1 MKHSIIAIS
10 ALGLLYGAGVYAAE
24 EPTEVQT
31 EAPQGT
37 ERVEIKTDEE
47 KVNYAPESENDKAIY
62 SLGYDLGTELKG
74 HALELNS
81 ELLLQ
86 GITDAIDGNK
96 PLVKTTG
103 RNKALAQ
110 IRAQRVQH
118 NLEQSQAFLAE
129 NAKKEG
135 VVTLESGLQYK
146 VIQAGEGKG
155 PQATNS
161 VTVNYRGS
169 LVDGTEFANSSER
182 GKPATHQV
190 KKVIKGWREALP
202 LMKEGAKWVLYIP
215 PQLGYGKGGLRNR
228 IPPNSALIY
237 EVELIAVK

>member
-1 MKHSIIAIS
+1 MKYSMIVVS
-10 ALGLLYGAGVYAAE
+10 VLGLLYGLGVCAAE
-24 EPTEVQT
+24 EQGEAKTP
-31 EAPQGT
+31 APQAT
-37 ERVEIKTDEE
+37 NIEVSTDEG

-74 HALELNS
+74 HTLELNS

-86 GITDAIDGNK
+86 GINDAIEGNK

-118 NLEQSQAFLAE
+118 SLEQSQAFLAK

-135 VVTLESGLQYK
+135 VVTLDSGLQYK
-146 VIQAGEGKG
+146 EIQPGEGRT
-155 PQATNS
+155 PQATDS

-169 LVDGTEFANSSER
+169 LINGSEFDSSYKR
-182 GKPATHQV
+182 GKPSTYQV
-190 KKVIKGWREALP
+190 KKVIKGWREALL
-202 LMKEGAKWVLYIP
+202 LMKEGAKWELYIP
-215 PQLGYGKGGLRNR
+215 PQLAYDKRGLRNR

>member
-1 MKHSIIAIS
+1 MKHSMIAVS
-10 ALGLLYGAGVYAAE
+10 ALGLLYGLGVCAAE
-24 EPTEVQT
+24 EQGEAKAPTPQAANIEVS
-31 EAPQGT
+31 AD
-37 ERVEIKTDEE
+37 KE
-47 KVNYAPESENDKAIY
+47 KATKSENDKAIY

-86 GITDAIDGNK
+86 GITDAIDGNT

-110 IRAQRVQH
+110 IRAERVQH

-129 NAKKEG
+129 NSKKEG
-135 VVTLESGLQYK
+135 VVSLDSGLQYR
-146 VIQAGEGKG
+146 VIQAGDGKS

-161 VTVNYRGS
+161 VTVKYRGT
-169 LVDGTEFANSSER
+169 LVDGTEFANSSEL
-182 GKPATHQV
+182 GKPATYQM
-190 KKVIKGWREALP
+190 KKVIKGWREALL
-202 LMKEGAKWVLYIP
+202 LMKEGAKWELYIP
-215 PQLGYGKGGLRNR
+215 PQLAYGKRGLRGR

-237 EVELIAVK
+237 EVELVAVK

>member
-1 MKHSIIAIS
+1 MKYSMIAVS
-10 ALGLLYGAGVYAAE
+10 ALGLLYGLGVCAAE
-24 EPTEVQT
+24 GQGEAKTQ
-31 EAPQGT
+31 APQATNIETSTG
-37 ERVEIKTDEE
+37 EDKLS
-47 KVNYAPESENDKAIY
+47 NAPESDNDKAIY

-135 VVTLESGLQYK
+135 VVTLASGLQYK
-146 VIQAGEGKG
+146 VIQAGEGKS

-161 VTVNYRGS
+161 VTVNYRGT
-169 LVDGTEFANSSER
+169 LVDGTEFANSAEL
-182 GKPATHQV
+182 GKPATYQM
-190 KKVIKGWREALP
+190 KKVIKGWREALL
-202 LMKEGAKWVLYIP
+202 LMKEGNKWVLYIP
-215 PQLGYGKGGLRNR
+215 PQLAYGKRGLRNR

-237 EVELIAVK
+237 EVELLAVK

>member
-1 MKHSIIAIS
+1 MKYSSLAITTLTLCNTMSI
-10 ALGLLYGAGVYAAE
+10 AAE
-24 EPTEVQT
+24 AV
-31 EAPQGT
+31 APQ
-37 ERVEIKTDEE
+37 
-47 KVNYAPESENDKAIY
+47 SENDKAIY
-62 SLGYDLGTELKG
+62 SLGYELGTELKG
-74 HALELNS
+74 HVLELNP

-86 GITDAIDGNK
+86 GVNDAIDGNR

-110 IRAQRVQH
+110 IREQRVQH

-135 VVTLESGLQYK
+135 VVTLDSGLQYR
-146 VIQAGEGKG
+146 VIHAGEGKT
-155 PQATNS
+155 PQATGS

-169 LVDGTEFANSSER
+169 LIDGTEFDSSYEL
-182 GKPATHQV
+182 GKPVTFQL

-202 LMKEGAKWVLYIP
+202 LMKEGARWELYIP
-215 PQLGYGKGGLRNR
+215 PQLAYGKRTPRNT

-237 EVELIAVK
+237 QVELIAVK

>member
-1 MKHSIIAIS
+1 MKYSMIAVS
-10 ALGLLYGAGVYAAE
+10 ALGLLYGLGVCAAE
-24 EPTEVQT
+24 GQGEATAP
-31 EAPQGT
+31 APQAANT
-37 ERVEIKTDEE
+37 EISADKQMASQ
-47 KVNYAPESENDKAIY
+47 APESDNDKAIY

-74 HALELNS
+74 HALELNQ

-86 GITDAIDGNK
+86 GIKDAIEGNK
-96 PLVKTTG
+96 PLVKTTS

-110 IRAQRVQH
+110 IREQRVQH

-135 VVTLESGLQYK
+135 VVTLDSGLQYK
-146 VIQAGEGKG
+146 VIQAGEGKS

-161 VTVNYRGS
+161 VTVNYRAT
-169 LVDGTEFANSSER
+169 LVDGTELDSSYER
-182 GKPATHQV
+182 GKPSTYQM
-190 KKVIKGWREALP
+190 KKVIRGWREAL
-202 LMKEGAKWVLYIP
+202 LMMKEGDKWELYIP
-215 PQLGYGKGGLRNR
+215 PQLGYGKRGMRNR

>member
-1 MKHSIIAIS
+1 MKYSYLVFSTLALFSSVSIADEVVAQQSDIT
-10 ALGLLYGAGVYAAE
+10 AE
-24 EPTEVQT
+24 TV
-31 EAPQGT
+31 APQS
-37 ERVEIKTDEE
+37 D
-47 KVNYAPESENDKAIY
+47 NDKAIY

-86 GITDAIDGNK
+86 GINDAIEGNK
-96 PLVKTTG
+96 PLVKTSG
-103 RNKALAQ
+103 RNRALAQ

-118 NLEQSQAFLAE
+118 NLEQSLAFLAE

-146 VIQAGEGKG
+146 VIKAGEGKS
-155 PQATNS
+155 PKATDS
-161 VTVNYRGS
+161 VSVNYRGT
-169 LVDGTEFANSSER
+169 LIDGTEFDSSYDR
-182 GKPATHQV
+182 GKPVTFQL

-202 LMKEGAKWVLYIP
+202 LMKEGAKWALYIP
-215 PQLGYGKGGLRNR
+215 PELAYGKRTPR
-228 IPPNSALIY
+228 KTIPANSALIY

>member
-1 MKHSIIAIS
+1 MKYSMIAVS
-10 ALGLLYGAGVYAAE
+10 ALGLLYGLGVCAAE
-24 EPTEVQT
+24 GQG
-31 EAPQGT
+31 EA
-37 ERVEIKTDEE
+37 KTP
-47 KVNYAPESENDKAIY
+47 APEAANIEISTGENKVSNTPESDNDKAIY

-96 PLVKTTG
+96 PRVKTTS

-135 VVTLESGLQYK
+135 VVTLASGMQYK
-146 VIQAGEGKG
+146 VIQAGEGKS

-161 VTVNYRGS
+161 VTVNYRGT
-169 LVDGTEFANSSER
+169 LVDGTEFANSAEL
-182 GKPATHQV
+182 GKPATYQM
-190 KKVIKGWREALP
+190 KKVIKGWREALL
-202 LMKEGAKWVLYIP
+202 LMKEGDKWELYIP
-215 PQLGYGKGGLRNR
+215 PQLAYGKRGLRNR

-237 EVELIAVK
+237 EVELLAVK

>member
-1 MKHSIIAIS
+1 MKSSLIRRKQVTMKYSCLTIISLALFSSLSI
-10 ALGLLYGAGVYAAE
+10 AAE
-24 EPTEVQT
+24 AV
-31 EAPQGT
+31 APQ
-37 ERVEIKTDEE
+37 
-47 KVNYAPESENDKAIY
+47 SENDKAIY

-74 HALELNS
+74 NVLELNS

-86 GITDAIDGNK
+86 GINDALDGNK

-110 IRAQRVQH
+110 IRAQRLQH

-135 VVTLESGLQYK
+135 VVTLDSGLQYK
-146 VIQAGEGKG
+146 VIHAGEGKS

-161 VTVNYRGS
+161 VTVNYRGT
-169 LVDGTEFANSSER
+169 LVDGTEFANSAEQ
-182 GKPATHQV
+182 GKPATHQMR
-190 KKVIKGWREALP
+190 KVIKGWREALP
-202 LMKEGAKWVLYIP
+202 LMKEGDKWELYIP
-215 PQLGYGKGGLRNR
+215 PQLAYDKRGLRNR

>member
-1 MKHSIIAIS
+1 MKYSMIAVS
-10 ALGLLYGAGVYAAE
+10 ALGLFYGLGVCAAE
-24 EPTEVQT
+24 EQGEAKTP
-31 EAPQGT
+31 APQAT
-37 ERVEIKTDEE
+37 NIEISADKE
-47 KVNYAPESENDKAIY
+47 KATESENDKAIY

-135 VVTLESGLQYK
+135 VVTLDSGLQYK
-146 VIQAGEGKG
+146 VIQAGEGKS

-161 VTVNYRGS
+161 ITVNYRGT
-169 LVDGTEFANSSER
+169 LVDGTEVANSAEH
-182 GKPATHQV
+182 GKPATYQM

-202 LMKEGAKWVLYIP
+202 LMKEGDKWELYIP
-215 PQLGYGKGGLRNR
+215 PQLAYGKRGMRNR

>member
-1 MKHSIIAIS
+1 MKYSMIAVS
-10 ALGLLYGAGVYAAE
+10 ALGLLYGLGVCAAE
-24 EPTEVQT
+24 GQGEAKVP
-31 EAPQGT
+31 APQATSTG
-37 ERVEIKTDEE
+37 ISAD
-47 KVNYAPESENDKAIY
+47 KVKASHAPESENDKAIY

-86 GITDAIDGNK
+86 GITDAIEGNK

-103 RNKALAQ
+103 RNRALAQ
-110 IRAQRVQH
+110 IRADRVQH

-135 VVTLESGLQYK
+135 VVTLDSGLQYK
-146 VIQAGEGKG
+146 VIQAGEGKS

-161 VTVNYRGS
+161 VTVNYRGT
-169 LVDGTEFANSSER
+169 LVDGTEFANSADR
-182 GKPATHQV
+182 GKPATHQM

-202 LMKEGAKWVLYIP
+202 LMKEGDKWELYIP
-215 PQLGYGKGGLRNR
+215 PQLAYGKRGLRNR